1 VQQILGMDE
10 GSIQQAWLKVSH
22 SANLRLAT
30 DRDARMQYLSWRVW
44 GMKRRKAALAQANA
58 DALAELRAAREREE
72 ADEEAAASA
81 GASGAGGVAPSA
93 ANPRPSASGAEGLDG
108 LYKLKP
114 QQYLRVRLGG
124 GGGGGGGC
132 AAPSP
137 LLHHASESS
146 EDAALGTP
154 PSSSAAAA
162 TTIAPP
168 FARPP
173 SGTSLLPQNPRPTPF
188 AAAGAPATAGPT
200 TTTTAA
206 AAATTAAAAPA
217 SSSLLTGDRVPKLY
231 CALISMHGLVRGD
244 RMELGRD
251 PDTGGQVKY
260 VVELARAL
268 ARHPAVHRVDLLTR
282 LVADPSVSEDYSRP
296 EELLSEARVGE
307 LGGAYIVRLPAGDP
321 NVYLRKEKLWPH
333 VREFA
338 DRAVAHISRT
348 LASLVAA
355 GEPCEMYA
363 VHGHYADAG
372 EAAALVAHTL
382 GVDMVLTGHS
392 LGRNKLEHL
401 LKAGS
406 MGRGEAEATYAIS
419 RRIEAEERAL
429 DAALLV
435 FTSTQQ
441 EVNDQWGLYDGYN
454 ADLLRVV
461 RARARRGR
469 HFALMRVIPP
479 GLDFSSLKHAPKPP
493 EDPWEALK
501 RAALMAAA
509 GAAQHQGGEDNNKST
524 TAGNGQNAIAAADGG
539 ANSDAYIASLAP
551 PPILSYG
558 QLKSARS
565 SHAGA
570 ATGGDNNDATLASSS
585 SGPFACSSAAAP
597 VLSAFGAANAPGT
610 PSAAAA
616 TTPTAPLV
624 PLGGMA
630 SGPPPED
637 PPIWGEIFRFLRNP
651 RKPVILAMSRP
662 DAKKNIATLVRAYGQ
677 LQPLRDVAN
686 LVLVMGN
693 RDAIDNMASGSQKV
707 LDEVL
712 RLVDRY
718 DLYGCVAYP
727 KRHAQ
732 SDISDIYLLP
742 AATRGVFVNVALQE
756 PFGLTLI
763 EAGAHGVPI
772 VATRNGG
779 PVDIVHTLRNGLLV
793 DPTDPRAVG
802 QALLK
807 LLTSP
812 AMWDECSQ
820 QGISNIHAY
829 SWPSHCARYLAAVEA
844 EKALRAQRVRR
855 VAKSTLSASLDDLL
869 RAGGGVG
876 GAVAGAGGGEGEGVG
891 VGGEESGEQQ
901 QDSAALLNGEP
912 QLAALLPPPTTAP
925 PAAGSRRTSSAALG
939 QLLPARPSYAGG
951 GGAGG
956 GDLGIGDDD
965 ALAAADDGNGS
976 GEGLALVPPPAAG
989 AAATGLEAAAARLSL
1004 DSAAARPSFSGGAAG
1019 IGGPELARISA
1030 HEGGGAG
1037 AAAAVAAGVAIV
1049 PVVPASPSRGAVA
1062 AAAAAGAALSA
1073 SANSPNPNAALV
1085 PAVLDIPAPP
1095 RGCLP
1100 HVKDK
1105 YIVFSI
1111 DSVDSMAR
1119 LSALLA
1125 RKGRA
1130 LLGLAAA
1137 AGQTVGVGVASM
1149 YGLQETADLLAPAG
1163 LTLDDLDFA
1172 ICQAG
1177 SEIWYCRG
1185 AVAGGAAGAGGGATA
1200 SGGGSNRASAPCSPS
1215 PLLLSEPVLDEQFE
1229 AHIGGHQWD
1238 EVSVRRVMAQAIVE
1252 RNFMPPAPATALA
1265 SHAQNALAVAAK
1277 AAAKAAKGGGTE
1289 DNGEDDDTAAAEAA
1303 TRVLP
1308 PAAALGRLSFTRP
1321 SITVGADAGAHHL
1334 LVTLRRSVVVDRAA
1348 LATAL
1353 ARTED
1358 GIAAAAIAPGD
1369 HGLAAH
1375 EQLAVVGRIRRRFRR
1390 SGLRTQVCAQLDGA
1404 ATRLHVTPLRASR
1417 SLALRFLAYKH
1428 RVDLTSIVVICC
1440 AAAVIESPLSLAEAD
1455 AASAAAA
1462 SAASAAAK
1470 RAAAAAAQAEAAAAG
1485 GGGGEGG
1492 AAGSSSSPSPAPAA
1506 KKPRRLE
1513 ARFAAS
1519 DVEDLVAGV
1528 QGVLVVPP
1536 SSGVVVVPGSAAGGG
1551 NSSDAATR
1559 GLADGFAVDLGAWD
1573 DGRVQL
1579 LAPAASSVPASSA
1592 SQA

>member
-1 VQQILGMDE
+1 
-10 GSIQQAWLKVSH
+10 
-22 SANLRLAT
+22 
-30 DRDARMQYLSWRVW
+30 
-44 GMKRRKAALAQANA
+44 
-58 DALAELRAAREREE
+58 
-72 ADEEAAASA
+72 
-81 GASGAGGVAPSA
+81 
-93 ANPRPSASGAEGLDG
+93 
-108 LYKLKP
+108 
-114 QQYLRVRLGG
+114 
-124 GGGGGGGC
+124 
-132 AAPSP
+132 
-137 LLHHASESS
+137 
-146 EDAALGTP
+146 
-154 PSSSAAAA
+154 
-162 TTIAPP
+162 
-168 FARPP
+168 
-173 SGTSLLPQNPRPTPF
+173 
-188 AAAGAPATAGPT
+188 
-200 TTTTAA
+200 
-206 AAATTAAAAPA
+206 
-217 SSSLLTGDRVPKLY
+217 
-231 CALISMHGLVRGD
+231 MHGLVRGD

-282 LVADPSVSEDYSRP
+282 LVADPSVSPDYAEP
-296 EELLSEARVGE
+296 EELLSTAEGRVGE

-321 NVYLRKEKLWPH
+321 RVYLRKEKLWPH
-333 VREFA
+333 IREFA
-338 DRAVAHISRT
+338 DHAVAHISRT
-348 LASLVAA
+348 LAALVSA

-401 LKAGS
+401 LKAGH

-429 DAALLV
+429 DAALMV

-441 EVNDQWGLYDGYN
+441 EVSDQWGLYDGYN
-454 ADLLRVV
+454 ADLQRVV

-479 GLDFSSLKHAPKPP
+479 GLDFSSLKNAPNPP
-493 EDPWEALK
+493 EDPWDALR
-501 RAALMAAA
+501 RAALLQQQ
-509 GAAQHQGGEDNNKST
+509 AQQQGGGGGSGADDNSGNNNAAT
-524 TAGNGQNAIAAADGG
+524 TTTNGHTTVTTLDGSSAEAIAA
-539 ANSDAYIASLAP
+539 LAP
-551 PPILSYG
+551 APILSYG
-558 QLKSARS
+558 QLKQTAAAARVS
-565 SHAGA
+565 QA
-570 ATGGDNNDATLASSS
+570 AAGDNGNGNGTNDPTPLASSGN

-597 VLSAFGAANAPGT
+597 VLSACGGGAA
-610 PSAAAA
+610 PSAAP
-616 TTPTAPLV
+616 TPPNNPSTPLASASV
-624 PLGGMA
+624 

-677 LQPLRDVAN
+677 LKPLRDVAN

-693 RDAIDNMASGSQKV
+693 RDAIDRMATGSQKV
-707 LDEVL
+707 LGEVL
-712 RLVDRY
+712 RLIDQY
-718 DLYGCVAYP
+718 DLYGSVAYP

-732 SDISDIYLLP
+732 SDVSDIYLLP

-793 DPTDPRAVG
+793 DPTDSRAVG
-802 QALLK
+802 AALLK

-812 AMWDECSQ
+812 TLWDECSQ
-820 QGISNIHAY
+820 QGVSNIHAY
-829 SWPSHCARYLAAVEA
+829 SWPSHCARYLAAVEG

-869 RAGGGVG
+869 RGAGGGQGVEAG
-876 GAVAGAGGGEGEGVG
+876 GAGGGEEGD
-891 VGGEESGEQQ
+891 GGGGNNTN
-901 QDSAALLNGEP
+901 DDNGGEP
-912 QLAALLPPPTTAP
+912 QLAALPSLGGGNGGGM
-925 PAAGSRRTSSAALG
+925 GSRRPSLAAFLQSS
-939 QLLPARPSYAGG
+939 QRPSFAGG
-951 GGAGG
+951 AAAADGGPPSDA
-956 GDLGIGDDD
+956 LGIGDDD
-965 ALAAADDGNGS
+965 ASA
-976 GEGLALVPPPAAG
+976 ALVAPPPLGSASAA
-989 AAATGLEAAAARLSL
+989 LEAAAARLSL
-1004 DSAAARPSFSGGAAG
+1004 DSAAARPSFSGGTG
-1019 IGGPELARISA
+1019 VGGPELARISA
-1030 HEGGGAG
+1030 HEAGAGGAG
-1037 AAAAVAAGVAIV
+1037 AAAAAAAGVAIV
-1049 PVVPASPSRGAVA
+1049 PVVPASPSRAPTQPSLTVATAANTNANNATDASSLLPPPTPSA
-1062 AAAAAGAALSA
+1062 AAAQ
-1073 SANSPNPNAALV
+1073 
-1085 PAVLDIPAPP
+1085 PP

-1105 YIVFSI
+1105 YVVFSI

-1125 RKGRA
+1125 RRGRA

-1185 AVAGGAAGAGGGATA
+1185 ATAAAENGGNGNGGGA
-1200 SGGGSNRASAPCSPS
+1200 PCPPS
-1215 PLLLSEPVLDEQFE
+1215 PPEPMLDEQFE
-1229 AHIGGHQWD
+1229 AHIGGHRWD

-1265 SHAQNALAVAAK
+1265 SHATAALA
-1277 AAAKAAKGGGTE
+1277 AAAKAAG
-1289 DNGEDDDTAAAEAA
+1289 NGAGAAADGADDA
-1303 TRVLP
+1303 KALP
-1308 PAAALGRLSFTRP
+1308 PAAASRLSFTRP

-1348 LATAL
+1348 LAAAL

-1375 EQLAVVGRIRRRFRR
+1375 EQLAVVGRIRRRFRH

-1417 SLALRFLAYKH
+1417 ALALRFLAYKH

-1440 AAAVIESPLSLAEAD
+1440 AAAVIDSPLSLAESLD
-1455 AASAAAA
+1455 AAVGGGGGGGG
-1462 SAASAAAK
+1462 K
-1470 RAAAAAAQAEAAAAG
+1470 RAAAAGAAEGEAAAAG
-1485 GGGGEGG
+1485 A
-1492 AAGSSSSPSPAPAA
+1492 AAGPNPAA
-1506 KKPRRLE
+1506 ARPKPRRLE

-1536 SSGVVVVPGSAAGGG
+1536 SSGVVHLPAAGAGGG
-1551 NSSDAATR
+1551 GGGAVAAAAAAADGTSPPPR
-1559 GLADGFAVDLGAWD
+1559 LADGFAVDLGVWD

-1579 LAPAASSVPASSA
+1579 LTPAAPSA
-1592 SQA
+1592 T